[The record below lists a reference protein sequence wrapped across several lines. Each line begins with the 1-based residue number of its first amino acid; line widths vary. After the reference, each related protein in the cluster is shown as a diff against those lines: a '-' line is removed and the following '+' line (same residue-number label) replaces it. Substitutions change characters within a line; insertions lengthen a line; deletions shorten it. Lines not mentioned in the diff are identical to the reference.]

1 MRILSLS
8 PWFGKPENGI
18 IWPPMPITTII
29 FDIGNVILHFD
40 YLRAARRFAE
50 VTGLPLETIE
60 KHFYFSELERLYSK
74 GKLSSDGFFDA
85 LKRELGFT
93 VDFDTFATIWNDIF
107 WLNHSVEELIKA
119 LKGKYR
125 LAAITNTT
133 DLHFRYWLENF
144 PVLRLIETFFPSH
157 ETGLRKPDPELFHLA
172 LKQLKARPEET
183 VFVDDMEENAQ
194 AAQALGI
201 RTVHYRS
208 TEELKS
214 EFEKLGII
222 LESKKLHEGAR

>member
-1 MRILSLS
+1 MA
-8 PWFGKPENGI
+8 
-18 IWPPMPITTII
+18 ITTII

-50 VTGLPLETIE
+50 ATKLPLETIE

-74 GKLSSDGFFDA
+74 GKVSSNGFFDT
-85 LKRELGFT
+85 LKRELDLKI
-93 VDFDTFATIWNDIF
+93 DFDTFAAIWNDIF
-107 WLNHSVEELIKA
+107 WLNHSVEDLIKN

-144 PVLRLIETFFPSH
+144 PVLRLFDAFFPSH
-157 ETGLRKPDPELFHLA
+157 EVGMRKPEPELFRLA
-172 LKQLKARPEET
+172 LKQLEAKPEET
-183 VFVDDMEENAQ
+183 VFVDDMEENAK

-201 RTVHYRS
+201 QTVHYRS
-208 TEELKS
+208 TEGLMS
-214 EFEKLGII
+214 EFSKLGII
-222 LESKKLHEGAR
+222 LENKKIREGAK